1 MPTKNPRILI
11 TVDDELFQAIE
22 DFRFENRYQSRNAAM
37 LALMRAGFEAIRK
50 EEKAAG
56 QGGKEERDEEREVC
70 EREETKND
78 DLVGR

>member
-37 LALMRAGFEAIRK
+37 LALMRAGFEAIRR
-50 EEKAAG
+50 EEEAAG
-56 QGGKEERDEEREVC
+56 QGSQEERDDEGEVHQS
-70 EREETKND
+70 EDTENHNI
-78 DLVGR
+78 VGS